1 MKAKK
6 VLLVAIIALLATGC
20 TKHTIVADRTLKVGN
35 IYCSDGSVMD
45 PDTYKSEGRDNA
57 AGVIFWVNDT
67 LDTEDKAYIVSLSNA
82 RKNIWCD
89 SLVSTGVSTSI
100 DQYDGAANTA
110 MLQTFEVRTSA
121 KAPAMEIAVN
131 FSEGIAN
138 WHLPSVKELM
148 EIYRNKA
155 VIKYAL
161 QACDGEG
168 FDKVWYW
175 SSTEDNSG
183 EQSKHFNAYIVSL
196 KEGRIQASHKFDS
209 YHIRPVKAIK

>member
-1 MKAKK
+1 MNAKK
-6 VLLVAIIALLATGC
+6 VLLVAMIALLATGC

-67 LDTEDKAYIVSLSNA
+67 LDTENKAYIVSLSNA

-89 SLVSTGVSTSI
+89 SLVSTGVSTLI

-110 MLQTFEVRTSA
+110 MLQTFEVRTGA
-121 KAPAMEIAVN
+121 KAPAMKIAVN

-138 WHLPSVKELM
+138 WHLPSVKELILRRSAPALRVGRGGSHHAQHLPSFQSALFMGKTSAPLYM
-148 EIYRNKA
+148 E
-155 VIKYAL
+155 L
-161 QACDGEG
+161 
-168 FDKVWYW
+168 
-175 SSTEDNSG
+175 
-183 EQSKHFNAYIVSL
+183 
-196 KEGRIQASHKFDS
+196 
-209 YHIRPVKAIK
+209 RP

>member
-1 MKAKK
+1 MNTKN
-6 VLLVAIIALLATGC
+6 LLFMTLIILLATGC

-35 IYCSDGSVMD
+35 IYCSDGSVID
-45 PDTYKSEGRDNA
+45 PETYKMEGHNNA

-67 LDTEDKAYIVSLSNA
+67 LDTEDKAYIVSLCDA
-82 RKNIWCD
+82 KKNIWCD

-110 MLQTFEVRTSA
+110 MLQTFEVRTGA
-121 KAPAMEIAVN
+121 KAPAMEMAVN
-131 FSEGIAN
+131 FSEGIVN

-148 EIYRNKA
+148 EIYYNKA
-155 VIKYAL
+155 VITNAL
-161 QACDGEG
+161 RACDGEG

-183 EQSKHFNAYIVSL
+183 EQSKHFNAYIVSV
-196 KEGRIQASHKFDS
+196 KEGRIQASHKFES
-209 YHIRPVKAIK
+209 YYVRPVKAIK